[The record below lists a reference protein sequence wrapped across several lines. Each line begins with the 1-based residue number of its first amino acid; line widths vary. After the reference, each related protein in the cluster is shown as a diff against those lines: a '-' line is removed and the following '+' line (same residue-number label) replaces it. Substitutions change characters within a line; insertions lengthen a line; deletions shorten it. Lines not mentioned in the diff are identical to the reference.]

1 MIAGKQLLK
10 RTFLVSYATD
20 RFERVRQELNESASR
35 FGISH
40 LLSYCEKDLRSSSY
54 YEQNRSILA
63 EVCGAGYW
71 AWKPY
76 FILQAMGHLGEGD
89 ILFYCDAGSQF
100 IDSPGPLID
109 LCSSTAHGM
118 VLFDARPLT
127 NRQFTKRD
135 CFVRMGCDSP
145 MYWNANKVIATILV
159 ARKCP
164 AAIQFVQEWLTHCCD
179 RAAITDD
186 PNICGKKDLR
196 GFLQHRWDQAI
207 LSVLAAKCSLETF
220 RNPTVWGNFLKLP
233 QFRVA
238 GEQVPSPYNIDPSIR
253 GYSDRPQSNSP
264 YGTLFIV
271 NRQPNMIG
279 KKPLP
284 IGRRAKVLRSLRKAK
299 AWLSGYGLGGR

>member
-1 MIAGKQLLK
+1 MMVGMQVLK

-35 FGISH
+35 WGISH
-40 LLSYCEKDLRSSSY
+40 FLSYYEKDLLSSLY
-54 YEQNRSILA
+54 YRQNQSILD

-76 FILQAMGHLGEGD
+76 FILQAMEQLREGD

-100 IDSPGPLID
+100 IDSPAPLIE
-109 LCSSTAHGM
+109 LCTSVARGM

-159 ARKCP
+159 LRKCP
-164 AAIQFVQEWLTHCCD
+164 TAIQFVQEWLTYCRD

-207 LSVLAAKCSLETF
+207 LSVLAAKYSLETF
-220 RNPTVWGNFLKLP
+220 RNPSVWGNFLKLP

-238 GEQVPSPYNIDPSIR
+238 GEQVLSPYNIGPSIR
-253 GYSDRPQSNSP
+253 GYSHRPQSNSP
-264 YGTLFIV
+264 YGTIFVI

-284 IGRRAKVLRSLRKAK
+284 VGQPSKVLRSLSRAK